1 MCFKKLV
8 CFFFW
13 GGVEGETKDGRMVLL
28 KIEKVIGVFF
38 FFGLHANLPSAD
50 KPHRSLE
57 AGPLR
62 HLSQEGCRKVIPG

>member
-38 FFGLHANLPSAD
+38 FLACTLTC
-50 KPHRSLE
+50 
-57 AGPLR
+57 PLLTN
-62 HLSQEGCRKVIPG
+62 HTGALKQDH